1 MPACVNSMMPARSH
15 WPARLILATL
25 MVLAATSLSA
35 RDAWAD
41 WRRVETKERR
51 ISVTAPGLDDDSL
64 RAVTMVH
71 DWGDGTSQNLCWNHP
86 ASATASACLTHQRFL
101 RTTMKFAY
109 LRASNVAAM
118 AGPLRSL
125 RKDIDPNLKTYPT
138 PVGDISVA
146 RFEAVLGDTRK
157 NCFALSRYWPGNR
170 ERLMGWYCAAS
181 GTTLSDE
188 AIQDILSTIRI
199 RR

>member
-1 MPACVNSMMPARSH
+1 MPAWANLMMPARSH
-15 WPARLILATL
+15 WPARLILAAL
-25 MVLAATSLSA
+25 MILTAASLSA

-51 ISVTAPGLDDDSL
+51 ISVTAPGLDDESL

-71 DWGDGTSQNLCWNHP
+71 DWGNGTSENLCWNHP
-86 ASATASACLTHQRFL
+86 VSAAASACLTHQRF
-101 RTTMKFAY
+101 RRITIEFTY
-109 LRASNVAAM
+109 LRANNVAAV
-118 AGPLRSL
+118 AGPLQSL
-125 RKDIDPNLKTYPT
+125 RKDIDPNLETYPT

-157 NCFALSRYWPGNR
+157 NCFALSRYWRGNR
-170 ERLMGWYCAAS
+170 ERLIGWYCAAS

>member
-1 MPACVNSMMPARSH
+1 MPACANSMMPAR
-15 WPARLILATL
+15 LVLATL
-25 MVLAATSLSA
+25 MILAATSLSA
-35 RDAWAD
+35 RDAGAD
-41 WRRVETKERR
+41 WRRVETEERR
-51 ISVTAPGLDDDSL
+51 IGVTAPGLDDDSL

-71 DWGDGTSQNLCWNHP
+71 DWGNGTSQNLCWNHP
-86 ASATASACLTHQRFL
+86 ASAAASACLTHQRFL
-101 RTTMKFAY
+101 RTTIKFAY
-109 LRASNVAAM
+109 LRAGNVAAM

-125 RKDIDPNLKTYPT
+125 RKDIDPNLKTYPS

-181 GTTLSDE
+181 GTTLGDQ
-188 AIQDILSTIRI
+188 AIQDILSTVRI